1 MNELY
6 RDNSLLFRVVAECK
20 GKLLIINCNEQKMPF
35 WKDRSYISS
44 LKPASEEEIL
54 KPFLS
59 YEDLSPDKQVK
70 VNERYVI
77 VAGILA
83 FLADDTL
90 RNKAIASIATLHN
103 ISKQTVRSYLITFL
117 VYQDKAAL
125 APKDYKAGKELTA
138 DERNFRYALNKYF
151 YTVNKNSLNYT
162 YVQMLKDRYIDSQ
175 GVLLE
180 KYPSFNQFRY
190 FYRKTK
196 KLETYYISRDG
207 IKDYQK
213 NKRPLLGENVQ
224 TYAEY
229 SGLMGMVDSTVCDIY
244 LINDRGEVIGRPI
257 LTACV
262 DTYSG
267 LCMGYSLGWEGGI
280 YSVVGLLKNML
291 TDKKD
296 YCRDFGIL
304 ISETEW
310 NCKGLPLTFI
320 TDKGSEY
327 KGENFEQIT
336 DLGITIDNLPAYRP
350 DLKGPIEK
358 FFDVVQGYF
367 KPFLKG
373 RGIVEPNFQE
383 RGARDYRKDA
393 SLTLREFEK
402 VLIHCILFYNGARV
416 LEEFP
421 YTENMLDD
429 EVRPYCNTI
438 WNYQMKEYCPLVF
451 VGKEKLRQ
459 VMLPRTTGAFSREG
473 LKVNSLRYTNPD
485 YIEVFL
491 NGGTVEVSYNPD
503 DVSELYITEGM
514 VPFTLIES
522 RFAGKT
528 VDDVCTLKQRQK
540 SIIQREERNSLQAQ
554 IDLARHIQA
563 VRSQAGSSNAD
574 IKHIRDN
581 RKREIKLIKAQGE

>member
-44 LKPASEEEIL
+44 LKPVSEEEIL

-83 FLADDTL
+83 FLADDTF
-90 RNKAIASIATLHN
+90 RNKAIASIAAFHS

-125 APKDYKAGKELTA
+125 APKDYKAGKELTV

-151 YTVNKNSLNYT
+151 YTVNKNSLNFT
-162 YVQMLKDRYIDSQ
+162 YVQMLKDKYIDSE

-244 LINDRGEVIGRPI
+244 LVNDRGEVIGRPI

-393 SLTLREFEK
+393 AFTLKEFETI
-402 VLIHCILFYNGARV
+402 LLRCILFYNGSRV
-416 LEEFP
+416 LEDFP
-421 YTENMLDD
+421 YTEEMLDM
-429 EVRPYCNTI
+429 EVRPYSNEI
-438 WNYQMKEYCPLVF
+438 WNYQMRRYCPLVITDSDTLA
-451 VGKEKLRQ
+451 KI
-459 VMLPRTTGAFSREG
+459 MLPRTIANFTREG
-473 LKVNSLRYTNPD
+473 LKVNSLRYSNQD
-485 YIEVFL
+485 FKEQFL
-491 NGGTVEVSYNPD
+491 RGGEVEVSYNPY
-503 DVSELYITEGM
+503 DVSTIYLTEGM
-514 VPFTLIES
+514 IPFELIET
-522 RFAGKT
+522 RFIGKT
-528 VDDVCTLKQRQK
+528 VDTVEKIKQRQK
-540 SIIQREERNSLQAQ
+540 ALVQREERNSLQAQ
-554 IDLARHIQA
+554 IDLAEHILTIRNQTI
-563 VRSQAGSSNAD
+563 RKNAD
-574 IKHIRDN
+574 IKNIREN